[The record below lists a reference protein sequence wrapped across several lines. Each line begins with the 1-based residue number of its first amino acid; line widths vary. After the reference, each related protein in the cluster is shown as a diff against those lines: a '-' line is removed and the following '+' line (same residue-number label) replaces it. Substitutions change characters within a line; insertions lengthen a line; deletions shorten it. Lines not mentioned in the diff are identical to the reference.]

1 MSRLYRNRG
10 DGTFE
15 DTTDKAGVT
24 FSSFVKGVAWG
35 DYDRDGFPDLYVSN
49 FGEPNVLFHNN
60 GDGTFS
66 VVTSKMGVALPRM
79 SFATWFFDEDN
90 DGWQDLF
97 VAGYLPSIAESVKP
111 YVGQPST
118 GETMRLYRQFAGP
131 RLRGHHRERRSRPRD
146 LDDGA
151 NYGDIDNDGWLD
163 VYLGNGA
170 PSFAALSPNLLFR
183 NHDGRRF
190 VDVTTATGTGHLQ
203 KGHGVAIGD
212 IDGDGDEDIFV
223 NMGGFVPAD
232 AYAKVLFRNPGHRRH
247 WLSMKLVG
255 VRTNRAAIGA
265 RVEVHIPQPRRSTHL
280 PSGLERRV
288 VRRVTADRSR
298 RPRRRGSGVE
308 SLDLLA
314 GEPGDA
320 GARASGNRPDSR
332 RHRAG
337 RAEPALENRG
347 SGRTLRPSTAAALC
361 GSAAKAVLSRVDSG
375 YCSVDEPASVKCFV
389 VTNV

>member
-1 MSRLYRNRG
+1 M
-10 DGTFE
+10 
-15 DTTDKAGVT
+15 T

-97 VAGYLPSIAESVKP
+97 VAGYLPSIAEWSSPMSVN
-111 YVGQPST
+111 
-118 GETMRLYRQFAGP
+118 
-131 RLRGHHRERRSRPRD
+131 LRPERRCGSITICRAAASRTSPQRRSRPRD
-146 LDDGA
+146 LDDGRELRRHRQRRLA
-151 NYGDIDNDGWLD
+151 GR
-163 VYLGNGA
+163 VPGNGA

-232 AYAKVLFRNPGHRRH
+232 AYAKVLFRNPGHHRH

-265 RVEVHIPQPRRSTHL
+265 RLEVHIPQPGADRLIS
-280 PSGLERRV
+280 RV
-288 VRRVTADRSR
+288 VSSGGSFGGSPLTVHVGLGDAASVSKVSIYWPVSRVTQVLEHPAIDQTLVVTE
-298 RPRRRGSGVE
+298 PVE
-308 SLDLLA
+308 
-314 GEPGDA
+314 P
-320 GARASGNRPDSR
+320 NQ
-332 RHRAG
+332 
-337 RAEPALENRG
+337 
-347 SGRTLRPSTAAALC
+347 PSKTAAA
-361 GSAAKAVLSRVDSG
+361 ARR
-375 YCSVDEPASVKCFV
+375 
-389 VTNV
+389 